1 MTDNLHGLHVLL
13 AVVGAAYLAMLA
25 VVLLIPVGKS
35 VGATRFE
42 HAGLC
47 VQAPVDT
54 AFSRAGLSRLLSTP
68 PPIDCAAKVMLPHH
82 SRADEMNIVR
92 RRVEPLGLAWYQ
104 IHYQVPSDWDPS
116 DHLMIYA
123 PRLMGDAWQTRVN
136 DHIVLDDLDD
146 WRMTWNRPLAV
157 NLDSSHFR
165 PGEALTVT
173 IGIVFEPQT
182 GHSLS
187 RVSIGPAG
195 LLGFRLAVREFLQF
209 VMPFACSVTLL
220 AMGVFFYL
228 FWYSRRVE
236 KTHLLLA
243 LSCIAWCVFNL
254 QFVLPRR
261 DDALLDGLYSAA
273 TGSAITWVM
282 WLIYLFVLQLDKRFS
297 RGIAI
302 AMPPFVLIMTVIGL
316 PTVPLNEYFGLFYQ
330 GANVLVAA
338 LVAGRIGWMAIQG
351 GSLELRVISVAMAT
365 SSLLAVHDWGLLAQ
379 RIDLEGIY
387 LVPFASM
394 LMFGSFLF
402 AVQRRYV
409 RAINEHELLSSGLA
423 QRLQERELELQANHS
438 RLIELERAQTLAAER
453 QRLIHDM
460 HDGLG
465 SALTTSLAMI
475 EQGNVDGE
483 ELKNVLRGSVDDLR
497 AVIDSLEPLDGDL
510 ISVLATLRFRLG
522 KRLELAG
529 IALEWDMQDL
539 PPLAWLGPPQALQL
553 MRIVQEV
560 LTNVLKHAGASRMQ
574 ISAHCDGPY
583 VEVCIADNGRGFD
596 VATIST
602 GRGLRHLAQRAAS
615 LHGSVLV
622 DSRPGE
628 GTTVRLLLPVTITA
642 IAVPFIRD
650 KRLPTDESSS
660 QMGSADATNAV
671 AAAGRQKG

>member
-1 MTDNLHGLHVLL
+1 MKRASSVWSMTKILRGLHILL
-13 AVVGAAYLAMLA
+13 AVIGVALLAILTA
-25 VVLLIPVGKS
+25 VLLIPVDKS
-35 VGATRFE
+35 AAATRFE
-42 HAGLC
+42 RAQLC
-47 VQAPVDT
+47 IAPPVDT
-54 AFSRAGLSRLLSTP
+54 GYSRVGLSKLLSGG
-68 PPIDCAAKVMLPHH
+68 PPIDCASSVALPYR
-82 SRADEMNIVR
+82 SQADEMNLR
-92 RRVEPLGLAWYQ
+92 RRSIGPLGIAWYELR
-104 IHYQVPSDWDPS
+104 YQVPADWNPAEQ
-116 DHLMIYA
+116 LMIYA
-123 PRLMGDAWQTRVN
+123 PRLMGIAWQTRVN
-136 DHIVLDDLDD
+136 DRIVLDNLDD

-157 NLDSSHFR
+157 NLDSSHFK
-165 PGEALTVT
+165 PGEPLKIA

-182 GHSLS
+182 GHALSHVSL
-187 RVSIGPAG
+187 GTAG
-195 LLGFRLAVREFLQF
+195 RLGFRLAIREFMQF

-220 AMGVFFYL
+220 AMAVFFLL
-228 FWYSRRVE
+228 FWWSRRIE
-236 KTHLLLA
+236 QTHLLLA

-261 DDALLDGLYSAA
+261 DDAVLDGWYSAV
-273 TGSAITWVM
+273 TGPAITWVM

-302 AMPPFVLIMTVIGL
+302 AMPPFVLLMSVIAL
-316 PTVPLNEYFGLFYQ
+316 PIIPLNEYAGLFYQ
-330 GANVLVAA
+330 GANVVVAA
-338 LVAGRIGWMAIQG
+338 LVAGRIGWMAIRG
-351 GSLELRVISVAMAT
+351 GSLELRVISGAMVIA
-365 SSLLAVHDWGLLAQ
+365 SLVGFHDWALLAQ

-387 LVPFASM
+387 LVPFTSM
-394 LMFGSFLF
+394 LMFGAFLF

-409 RAINEHELLSSGLA
+409 RAINEHEVLSSSLA
-423 QRLQERELELQANHS
+423 QRLNEREAELQANHS
-438 RLIELERAQTLAAER
+438 RLLELERAQTLAAER

-483 ELKNVLRGSVDDLR
+483 ELKDVLRGSVDDLR

-560 LTNVLKHAGASRMQ
+560 LTNVLKHARASRMQ
-574 ISAHCDGPY
+574 ISAHCAGAY

-596 VATIST
+596 VATTST

-615 LHGSVLV
+615 LHGSVLIE
-622 DSRPGE
+622 SQPGS
-628 GTTVRLLLPVTITA
+628 GTTVKLLLPVLLQ
-642 IAVPFIRD
+642 PSDR
-650 KRLPTDESSS
+650 P
-660 QMGSADATNAV
+660 G
-671 AAAGRQKG
+671 